1 MAEYDIELNRTA
13 ARELEDLDSRLGR
26 RILASIESL
35 SLQPRP
41 RGSRKLV
48 GSENSYRLRVGQYRV
63 LYQIDDEEKLISVV
77 AVGHRRH
84 VYRRG

>member
-1 MAEYDIELNRTA
+1 MAEYVIELKRSA
-13 ARELEDLDSRLGR
+13 ARELEGLEPRLGR
-26 RILASIESL
+26 RILASIEGLGS
-35 SLQPRP
+35 QVRP

-63 LYQIDDEEKLISVV
+63 LYQIDDEERLITVV
-77 AVGHRRH
+77 AIGHRRE

>member
-1 MAEYDIELNRTA
+1 MAEYAIELKRTA
-13 ARELEDLDSRLGR
+13 ARELESLDSRLGR

-35 SLQPRP
+35 GSQARP

-77 AVGHRRH
+77 AIGHRRE